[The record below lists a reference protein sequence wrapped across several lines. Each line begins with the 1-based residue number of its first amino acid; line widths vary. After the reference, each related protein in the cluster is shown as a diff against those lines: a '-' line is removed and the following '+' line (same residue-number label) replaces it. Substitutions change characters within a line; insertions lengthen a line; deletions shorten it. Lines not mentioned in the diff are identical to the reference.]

1 LIATRFQ
8 QFTESDYSGR
18 RYTGLMLSQLL
29 LTTADKVLTM
39 MCLKPSPTDVL
50 HSSVDVFAPD
60 MRNLSFRA
68 CRFPAAFKTD
78 QVLTAF
84 VEEADIEPHD
94 SFQHDRA
101 AGAGQ
106 TEAPPACVIA
116 C

>member
-1 LIATRFQ
+1 
-8 QFTESDYSGR
+8 
-18 RYTGLMLSQLL
+18 MLSQLL

-60 MRNLSFRA
+60 MRNLSFRE

-84 VEEADIEPHD
+84 VEEAQYGQKTDVQLPADIEPHD